1 LETQPVDGA
10 TTQGASMLR
19 QIAMIGAATLFAL
32 SVATAQTSAPSSTA
46 GGAVGTSKTGT
57 EPKAAKAP
65 KKGTKAAKGVQ
76 SSPESTAGGA
86 VGTSKKGNE
95 RNPR

>member
-1 LETQPVDGA
+1 
-10 TTQGASMLR
+10 MFK

-57 EPKAAKAP
+57 GPEAAKAP
-65 KKGTKAAKGVQ
+65 KKKGPKAAKGVQ

-86 VGTSKKGNE
+86 VGTSKKGTE